1 MTPKALLVTGGG
13 RGIGAAVGRAGHA
26 GEMAAVIPSLLFD
39 APSFVTGSV
48 LNVLGAR

>member
-1 MTPKALLVTGGG
+1 MTLNVLLITGGG
-13 RGIGAAVGRAGHA
+13 RGIGAALGLAGHA
-26 GEMAAVIPSLLFD
+26 DEMAPAILSLLFH

>member
-1 MTPKALLVTGGG
+1 MTPKGLLVTGGG
-13 RGIGAAVGRAGHA
+13 RGIDAALGLAGHA
-26 GEMAAVIPSLLFD
+26 DEMAPAILSLLFD